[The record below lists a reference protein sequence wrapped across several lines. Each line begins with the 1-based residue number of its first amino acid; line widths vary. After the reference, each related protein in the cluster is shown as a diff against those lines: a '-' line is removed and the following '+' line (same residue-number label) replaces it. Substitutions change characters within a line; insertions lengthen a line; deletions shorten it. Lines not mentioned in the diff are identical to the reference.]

1 MKLLFI
7 LALTI
12 DLAWTPATG
21 GAPSI
26 GFNVYRGDTCTT
38 ISQTPMNA
46 QPVAVA
52 RYLDTTVAAGQSYCY
67 VVKSVG
73 ADGSLS
79 VASNFVTSQPSTT
92 DPCVT
97 KPAATTVVRWS
108 GSKTGKFVQQ
118 VLTDDRGCSVTVKR

>member
-1 MKLLFI
+1 MKTLLLF
-7 LALTI
+7 LLTI
-12 DLAWTPATG
+12 DLAWTAATG

-26 GFNVYRGDTCTT
+26 GFNVYRGNTCTT
-38 ISQTPMNA
+38 ISQTPLNA
-46 QPVAVA
+46 APVAVA

-73 ADGSLS
+73 EDGSLS
-79 VASNFVTSQPSTT
+79 VASNFVTSQPSTD

-118 VLTDDRGCSVTVKR
+118 TDIDERGCAVTVKR